1 MAAASSNAAPP
12 KGPIVSAKPRARSS
26 AVHQP
31 YDQKISNRSR
41 DRLDVVRLLQS
52 GTLQS
57 SNRPE
62 KASKFQALH
71 DSRSDTI
78 LLARLWAQLI

>member
-1 MAAASSNAAPP
+1 MAADSCNVVSPRASL
-12 KGPIVSAKPRARSS
+12 VSAKPRANFS

-31 YDQKISNRSR
+31 YDRKISNRSR
-41 DRLDVVRLLQS
+41 DRLDVVRLSQPGAL
-52 GTLQS
+52 LP

-62 KASKFQALH
+62 MRAIFPALR